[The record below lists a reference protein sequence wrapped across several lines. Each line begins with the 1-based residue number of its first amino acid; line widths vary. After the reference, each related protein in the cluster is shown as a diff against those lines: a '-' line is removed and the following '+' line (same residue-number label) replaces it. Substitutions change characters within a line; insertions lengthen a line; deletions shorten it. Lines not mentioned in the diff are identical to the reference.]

1 MLHNLVIRNIR
12 YYLKSYAVYLA
23 TVAFCAWTYTV
34 SVSFLRNPLIKEIMG
49 NSRTYQVLFLMA
61 AGLLLIFTGIFVL
74 YSTTWFFEKRER
86 EIGMYLLMGIRKSHV
101 CFLLVIENSVLGMM
115 ASAVG
120 FAAGLLTAPL
130 LQMPILGS
138 EDVCILS
145 PADSVVML
153 ACFWVIFIL
162 SALYNARLVG
172 KSQLIELFKAEQKE
186 EEPLSLSTWRA
197 AVSLAV
203 LIAGYVSI
211 FSVKGAANIYLLPVG
226 FGMVMLGTYLVTQ
239 QGTGFVTK
247 HLRTSAL
254 CAKSLPARVS
264 VTGILYRIRRYT
276 GSWASVSL
284 LIAISMSSV
293 TAACSIY
300 ENGTLA
306 VEHAASAEEKAS
318 ALVYLNL
325 TAAMAFLLI
334 LVCAAF
340 VAATASMLYFK
351 VLSELYGGQKNY
363 EALYELGAGR
373 STLRSIL
380 RRQITLMFL
389 VPYLIGAFHTMMFTC
404 YIIRNNVLGSAVP
417 VVISIAGYAAI
428 YIIYCALA
436 VRNGNTLLA
445 AIQRSNVQ

>member
-34 SVSFLRNPLIKEIMG
+34 FVSFLRNPLIKEIMG

-203 LIAGYVSI
+203 LK
-211 FSVKGAANIYLLPVG
+211 KGH
-226 FGMVMLGTYLVTQ
+226 
-239 QGTGFVTK
+239 K
-247 HLRTSAL
+247 
-254 CAKSLPARVS
+254 
-264 VTGILYRIRRYT
+264 RRLTNYY
-276 GSWASVSL
+276 
-284 LIAISMSSV
+284 I
-293 TAACSIY
+293 CSI
-300 ENGTLA
+300 
-306 VEHAASAEEKAS
+306 
-318 ALVYLNL
+318 
-325 TAAMAFLLI
+325 
-334 LVCAAF
+334 
-340 VAATASMLYFK
+340 
-351 VLSELYGGQKNY
+351 
-363 EALYELGAGR
+363 
-373 STLRSIL
+373 
-380 RRQITLMFL
+380 
-389 VPYLIGAFHTMMFTC
+389 
-404 YIIRNNVLGSAVP
+404 
-417 VVISIAGYAAI
+417 
-428 YIIYCALA
+428 
-436 VRNGNTLLA
+436 
-445 AIQRSNVQ
+445 